1 MLDVQRMTD
10 PQAAR
15 PAPGAIGAAY
25 AGFVSNTK
33 DADIPVAIRGR
44 ALHHILDAVGIG
56 LAVSRFDYARKAV
69 EGLGMVAAR
78 GEVPVLGFPLAWAPR
93 DAATINGLLCHGLDF
108 DDTHLA
114 GVIHPTVAQFPAVL
128 SAAVMAGATARQML
142 TAYILGVE
150 AAVRIASV
158 AKGGFHRVG
167 FHPTGVCNAPA
178 AALAAGR
185 LLGAPEGAL
194 RHAQGIALSMAS
206 GTLEFLEDGAWTKR
220 LHPGWAASSGITAAG
235 MAKAGY
241 VGASSPYSGR
251 YGLYR
256 AYLGD
261 DSGCDYALAT
271 AGLGSQWEL
280 VNTAIKPYPVCHL
293 THGCIDAA
301 IAIASK
307 YQLRADQIAS
317 VETLLADGIV
327 PVVCEPIA
335 NKRRPKNSYDAQF
348 SIPFLVAS
356 ALVRGKVT
364 IAEIDSSRLDD
375 PEILGLAAKVTYRTD
390 PRSGYP
396 KHYSGEVIVT
406 TTDGRRLSQRQ
417 QINSGAPELPVADA
431 EIVRKFEGN
440 AATAL
445 APDRIEPL
453 KALILSADSDRPAR
467 DWAAELGTFC

>member
-1 MLDVQRMTD
+1 MLEVKRKTD
-10 PQAAR
+10 PQHAR
-15 PAPGAIGAAY
+15 PAPGAISAAL
-25 AGFVSNTK
+25 ADFVANTK

-56 LAVSRFDYARKAV
+56 FAVSRFDYAKKAV
-69 EGLGMVAAR
+69 AGLGTIA
-78 GEVPVLGFPLAWAPR
+78 GKGDVPVLGFPLAWAPR

-128 SAAVMAGATARQML
+128 SSAVMTGASVRQML
-142 TAYILGVE
+142 TAYVLGVE

-178 AALAAGR
+178 AGLSAGR
-185 LLGAPEGAL
+185 LLGASEAEL

-220 LHPGWAASSGITAAG
+220 LHPGWAASSGIAAAA

-256 AYLGD
+256 AYIGD
-261 DSGCDYALAT
+261 DSGCDYSLAT
-271 AGLGSQWEL
+271 AGLGPQWEL
-280 VNTAIKPYPVCHL
+280 LNTAIKPYPVCHL

-301 IAIASK
+301 IAIAARHELK
-307 YQLRADQIAS
+307 PAEIAS
-317 VETLLADGIV
+317 VEALVADGIV

-356 ALVRGKVT
+356 ALIKGKVT
-364 IAEIDSSRLDD
+364 IAEIDTSRLDD
-375 PEILGLAAKVTYRTD
+375 AEILGLAAKVTYRTD

-406 TTDGRRLSQRQ
+406 TTDGRRLSERQ
-417 QINSGAPELPVADA
+417 QINTGAPELPVSDA

-445 APDRIEPL
+445 KPAQIEPL

-467 DWAAELGTFC
+467 DWAAELGSFH

>member
-1 MLDVQRMTD
+1 
-10 PQAAR
+10 
-15 PAPGAIGAAY
+15 
-25 AGFVSNTK
+25 
-33 DADIPVAIRGR
+33 
-44 ALHHILDAVGIG
+44 
-56 LAVSRFDYARKAV
+56 
-69 EGLGMVAAR
+69 
-78 GEVPVLGFPLAWAPR
+78 
-93 DAATINGLLCHGLDF
+93 
-108 DDTHLA
+108 
-114 GVIHPTVAQFPAVL
+114 VL
-128 SAAVMAGATARQML
+128 SAAIMAGATVRQML

-150 AAVRIASV
+150 ASVRIASV

-185 LLGAPEGAL
+185 LVGASEGEL

-220 LHPGWAASSGITAAG
+220 LHPGWAASSGITAAA
-235 MAKAGY
+235 MARAGY

-256 AYLGD
+256 AYIGD
-261 DSGCDYALAT
+261 DSGCDYSLAT

-280 VNTAIKPYPVCHL
+280 LNTAIKPYPVCHL

-307 YQLRADQIAS
+307 HKLRAQDIVS
-317 VETLLADGIV
+317 VETLVADGIV
-327 PVVCEPIA
+327 PVVCEPAA
-335 NKRRPKNSYDAQF
+335 NKKRPKNSYDAQF

-356 ALVRGKVT
+356 ALLKGKVT
-364 IAEIDSSRLDD
+364 IAEIDIGRLDD

-406 TTDGRRLSQRQ
+406 TNDGRRLAERQ
-417 QINSGAPELPVADA
+417 QINTGAPELPVSDAD
-431 EIVRKFEGN
+431 IVRKFEGN

-445 APDRIEPL
+445 KTGQIGPL
-453 KALILSADSDRPAR
+453 KALILSADSDRAAR
-467 DWAAELGTFC
+467 DWATELGTFH